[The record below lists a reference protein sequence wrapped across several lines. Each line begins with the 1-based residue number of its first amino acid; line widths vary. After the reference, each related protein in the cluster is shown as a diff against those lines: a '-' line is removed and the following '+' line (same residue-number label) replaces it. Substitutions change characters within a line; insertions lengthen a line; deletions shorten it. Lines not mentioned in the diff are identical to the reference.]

1 MADHDDHHKEPTK
14 KIARPP
20 TADSAEVLRRRLRQ
34 LESNHKDWQEQVQ
47 KDLRR
52 QKMELETLRRDNDQ
66 FKQGLNELRVAEA
79 TSSSAGGGSL
89 RNPNSLR
96 TRKSKELDTK
106 RDMLLHLENKVHNE
120 QQSIAALGE
129 ELRQTQQRV
138 RKARSQ
144 MGGVNVTK
152 EGHEMIHRQVSV
164 LENRLDQSLVRF
176 NEVLRQNKELRE
188 QIDTLRG
195 ERDVFESIY
204 QKLEAELQEKKKEMA
219 FIIEVSNIAYEER
232 DNNVQVL
239 NNLKTF
245 ASEEM
250 NSFAETFKELDDLL
264 EEDRRMKEQVK
275 TRISTLE
282 RKLAASKN
290 DRSSDDKR
298 RKGGNSHAASLN
310 PQDAATPKESTSASH
325 AYEEAFNRIRQATD
339 IPDLGELVQR
349 FLRAEEENY
358 SLFSFVNDL
367 QKDIEN
373 LEKNR
378 TELLDEIE
386 HISLGNTEDQKRRGQ
401 LKTLE
406 EKLRG
411 EEHKNQTCIDLSQK
425 IDGNLRGVMA
435 TVESIFTRLDCDDTL
450 IVEQHGVS
458 GLTLDNLLL
467 YLASIE
473 LRTDEYVASWA
484 RQTGSISEISGG
496 RGPQAPFDSMQVT
509 VDSKRLP
516 GTGEDAG
523 EGSDD
528 DDHPLSREELLRKV
542 HKKMNAQAIA
552 AAERRTVRGGKS
564 RVAIGGPMKK

>member
-1 MADHDDHHKEPTK
+1 MADNHHDDHPAAARKV
-14 KIARPP
+14 ARPP
-20 TADSAEVLRRRLRQ
+20 TADTAEILRRRFRQ
-34 LESNHKDWQEQVQ
+34 LEANHKDWQEQVQ

-66 FKQGLNELRVAEA
+66 FKQQLNELRVTEA
-79 TSSSAGGGSL
+79 TSSSNGGGSL
-89 RNPNSLR
+89 RNPNSMR
-96 TRKSKELDTK
+96 TRKGKELDAK
-106 RDMLLHLENKVHNE
+106 RDTLLHLETKVHHE
-120 QQSIAALGE
+120 QENLQSLKQ
-129 ELRQTQQRV
+129 ELKDTQARV
-138 RKARSQ
+138 REARRH

-232 DNNVQVL
+232 DNNAQVL

-245 ASEEM
+245 AAEEM
-250 NSFAETFKELDDLL
+250 NSFAETFKELDELL

-275 TRISTLE
+275 SRISALE
-282 RKLAASKN
+282 RKLAASKG
-290 DRSSDDKR
+290 DRSAEDKKRKALHVPASPGSDA
-298 RKGGNSHAASLN
+298 GS
-310 PQDAATPKESTSASH
+310 TKEPASASH

-339 IPDLGELVQR
+339 IPDLNELVQR

-367 QKDIEN
+367 QKDIES
-373 LEKNR
+373 LEKGR

-386 HISLGNTEDQKRRGQ
+386 HISLGNEEDQKRRSQ
-401 LKTLE
+401 LKALE
-406 EKLRG
+406 ERLRA
-411 EEHKNQTCIDLSQK
+411 EEHKNQKFIDCSQK
-425 IDGNLRGVMA
+425 IDGILRGVMA
-435 TVESIFTRLDCDDTL
+435 TVDSIFTRLDCDDTM

-458 GLTLDNLLL
+458 GLTQENLLL

-473 LRTDEYVASWA
+473 LRSDEYLASWA
-484 RQTGSISEISGG
+484 RQTGSMSEISNG
-496 RGPQAPFDSMQVT
+496 RGPQAPFDAVQVA
-509 VDSKRLP
+509 VDAKRLP

-523 EGSDD
+523 EGSED

-564 RVAIGGPMKK
+564 RVAIGAPMKK